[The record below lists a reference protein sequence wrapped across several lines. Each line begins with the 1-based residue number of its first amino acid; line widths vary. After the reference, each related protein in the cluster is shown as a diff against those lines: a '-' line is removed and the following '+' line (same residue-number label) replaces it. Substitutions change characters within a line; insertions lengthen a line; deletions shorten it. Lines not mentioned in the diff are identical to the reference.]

1 MPFILNLQTAINNA
15 LASGHFYKELKNKTN
30 NPIYQEFI
38 EKAESDKK
46 KHYELLQYVYYL
58 STGAYFQVKKE
69 KKAFSNFRE
78 GVLIAL
84 KSELREAELY
94 RDLLM
99 EIPDWQAYRPIFLAM
114 TDAPGNAVRFSCIY
128 NALK

>member
-1 MPFILNLQTAINNA
+1 MPFILNLQTAITNS
-15 LASGHFYKELKNKTN
+15 LASGHFYKELKSKTN

-46 KHYELLQYVYYL
+46 KHYELLQYVHYL
-58 STGAYFQVKKE
+58 STGAYFHAKKE
-69 KKAFSNFRE
+69 KKNFSNFRE

-84 KSELREAELY
+84 KSELREAEFF

-99 EIPDWQAYRPIFLAM
+99 DIPDWQAHKPIFIAM
-114 TDAPGNAVRFSCIY
+114 ADAPVNAVRFSSIY